1 MWIQFII
8 AIVMMVASYM
18 LAPKPKMKTNTLR
31 PQEVMV
37 PTVSAGSPI
46 QVPFGLV
53 TIKNPN
59 VVWYGGQSSNKI
71 YS

>member
-1 MWIQFII
+1 MWFQLAF
-8 AIVMMVASYM
+8 ALVMLAFSYM

-31 PQEVMV
+31 PQEIMV

-59 VVWYGGQSSNKI
+59 VVWYGAQSSEKI
-71 YS
+71 LG